1 MSDIEFSASS
11 PFTFIQNIL
20 STTKCYDIMQNSSK
34 VICIYIFTLHVLQ
47 IQRYYVYILLFMIII
62 IIIMM
67 YVFISLGY
75 CFRDNNTIPISILCF
90 S

>member
-34 VICIYIFTLHVLQ
+34 VIYMYMYYHMYYHMYAVTYVLMTFKYINIMIY
-47 IQRYYVYILLFMIII
+47 
-62 IIIMM
+62 
-67 YVFISLGY
+67 
-75 CFRDNNTIPISILCF
+75 
-90 S
+90 